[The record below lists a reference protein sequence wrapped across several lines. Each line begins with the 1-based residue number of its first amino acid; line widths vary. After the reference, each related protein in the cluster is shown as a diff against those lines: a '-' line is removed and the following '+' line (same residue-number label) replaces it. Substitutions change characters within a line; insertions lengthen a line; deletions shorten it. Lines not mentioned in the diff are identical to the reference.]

1 MTPEQSIAEA
11 LKTALDKLNRSSLRP
26 LRDLCDLCVRLSD
39 FALAG
44 NTFKP

>member
-11 LKTALDKLNRSSLRP
+11 LKTAPDHLNRFSLRP

-39 FALAG
+39 SAWAG